1 MNLKW
6 LLSGCLTRTVFTHA
20 HTHTHMHA
28 YMQRY
33 IHSHRHREWEREKH
47 LNYPKYFMDVHI
59 LYQTCLTH
67 THTPTHTQLQSDT
80 HRACIRLFSGNWSLQ
95 THPLPSTTYKKRL
108 TYINTFTCQRSVSA
122 VKPNHMNSTFCEWG
136 QRMALYGK
144 PLSYDHGKRSRET
157 IDTHTHTHITDR
169 LWWLPGLLF

>member
-1 MNLKW
+1 MGVW
-6 LLSGCLTRTVFTHA
+6 HGQYSHMLTHTLTCMHTCKDIFTH
-20 HTHTHMHA
+20 TDTE
-28 YMQRY
+28 
-33 IHSHRHREWEREKH
+33 SGRERNIWTIQ
-47 LNYPKYFMDVHI
+47 NI
-59 LYQTCLTH
+59 LWMSTSCTKIRLTH

-157 IDTHTHTHITDR
+157 IDTHTHTHT
-169 LWWLPGLLF
+169 